1 MNAKSG
7 DLTKAW
13 VDPDDAPE
21 ITEEL
26 IARGKWKIGGR
37 TVARSDALAELT
49 TENLESSDPE
59 QGGRVSATVRLD
71 ADVVDA
77 FRQSGDGWQA
87 KMNAALRD
95 WLATHRVI

>member
-7 DLTKAW
+7 NLTKAW

-26 IARGKWKIGGR
+26 IASGKWKIGGR
-37 TVARSDALAELT
+37 TVTRSEALAEL
-49 TENLESSDPE
+49 
-59 QGGRVSATVRLD
+59 GRKDSATVTLD
-71 ADVVDA
+71 TDVIDA